1 MKETPRHYYY
11 YYYFYT
17 LQSDMITLLLYIII
31 ATWFSCW
38 AAALVSKVLD
48 LDFGYT
54 SDLGSTSPNEIMI
67 TPKIH

>member
-1 MKETPRHYYY
+1 
-11 YYYFYT
+11 
-17 LQSDMITLLLYIII
+17 MITLLLYIII

-38 AAALVSKVLD
+38 AALVSKVLD

-54 SDLGSTSPNEIMI
+54 SDLGSTSPNEIMT

>member
-11 YYYFYT
+11 YYYYT

-38 AAALVSKVLD
+38 AALVSKVLD

-54 SDLGSTSPNEIMI
+54 SDLGSTSPNEIMT